1 MYIGRDIYICRYH
14 NDNSNKS
21 NYNDDDGDS
30 DNYDNNGNMVRA
42 MSLKSEIR
50 EKSYFLPYS

>member
-1 MYIGRDIYICRYH
+1 MYIDRDIYIYY
-14 NDNSNKS
+14 NSNKS